1 MLLLWKLFEN
11 MLKSLRI
18 ENFKN
23 IKKIYIPSLA
33 TVNLITGKN
42 NTSKTSLLEGISL
55 LSSNIDFN
63 LMFQLIAERG
73 ELFYSASESG
83 VVRSIDNLKSMSSL
97 FYGRQADTEEQSSI
111 FIGDENENIS
121 FRFVN
126 YIEEVV
132 EDINQTTGE
141 KSIIGRRRNKV
152 AVDNGFN
159 DSLIGLE
166 IQTKNYN
173 TIIPIDE
180 SRSLRNIR
188 THLPM
193 QKRNFQFIK
202 PSYQENEMN
211 GILWD
216 KIALTEKED
225 LVIDTLRIIEEDLEK
240 ISFIKEESSS
250 RERRVIAKI
259 RNVTERIPLKSMGD
273 GINRV
278 LAIILGLVNADNG
291 YLLIDEFEN
300 GLHYSVQE
308 KLWETVFKLS
318 QKLKI
323 QVFATTHS
331 NDCVSAF
338 SKVTNAD
345 GYKNLG
351 KLIKLEKV
359 NKEIRAVDFNSD
371 ELNIAENQNI
381 ELR

>member
-1 MLLLWKLFEN
+1 

-23 IKKIYIPSLA
+23 IKKIHIPSLA

-42 NTSKTSLLEGISL
+42 NTSKTSLLESISL

-73 ELFYSASESG
+73 ELFYSANENG
-83 VVRSIDNLKSMSSL
+83 MVRSIDNLKSLSSL
-97 FYGRQADTEEQSSI
+97 FYGRQADTEEQSPI
-111 FIGDENENIS
+111 FIGDEGENIS
-121 FRFVN
+121 LRFVN

-141 KSIIGRRRNKV
+141 KSIIGRRRSKV
-152 AVDNGFN
+152 VVNNGFN

-173 TIIPIDE
+173 TIVPIDD
-180 SRSLRNIR
+180 SRSLSNIR
-188 THLPM
+188 THLPI

-225 LVIDTLRIIEEDLEK
+225 LVINTLRIIEEDLEK

-308 KLWETVFKLS
+308 KLWETVFNLS

-331 NDCVSAF
+331 NDCISAF

-345 GYKNLG
+345 EYKNLG

-359 NKEIRAVDFNSD
+359 NTEIKAVDFNSN